1 MLQSKFNWQ
10 KIKNTATQEDYANR
24 DQVKSQQDRSKV
36 TAIQG
41 EIMLQSSQTG
51 HTISSTQ
58 STVAMNI
65 TEEEGKIY
73 LYIIIQNTVSYSVVA
88 DHHFGQHPKII
99 QFFKYSQ
106 FVKNYTLLLNFGV
119 HIKSG
124 SNIIMRCII
133 VSVVHYSSAQSRS
146 PSLNPKT
153 KAKQKKQKTA
163 QVGLQKEKY
172 SSVQVGAGLIISV
185 GFHLF
190 HFCNSLFF
198 RCLL

>member
-1 MLQSKFNWQ
+1 
-10 KIKNTATQEDYANR
+10 
-24 DQVKSQQDRSKV
+24 
-36 TAIQG
+36 
-41 EIMLQSSQTG
+41 
-51 HTISSTQ
+51 
-58 STVAMNI
+58 
-65 TEEEGKIY
+65 
-73 LYIIIQNTVSYSVVA
+73 
-88 DHHFGQHPKII
+88 
-99 QFFKYSQ
+99 
-106 FVKNYTLLLNFGV
+106 
-119 HIKSG
+119 
-124 SNIIMRCII
+124 MRCII

-153 KAKQKKQKTA
+153 KAKQKNKKTA